1 MPRSIWNGTVAFGLV
16 RVPVKLYSATE
27 SKRIALRERHAPDGA
42 AIEHRRL
49 CVKEGK
55 EVPYSEIVKGYEVSE
70 GSYVVLTKEEVA
82 SAEGPEAHVVEIE
95 HFVDRDEIDPA
106 YYERSYYL
114 GPGKLG
120 EEAYVLLRAA
130 LERSGRAGIGRFVF
144 HNKAHLVAIR
154 TVGEAIVL
162 HTMRFADELSWGEEL
177 ERPQPEKQPSKLELD
192 TAQLLLA
199 QLDAEFEP
207 ESYANTYRDAVM
219 AMIEKKAKGEAI
231 EVPESA
237 RIAPEGDLLGALEAS
252 LAKTGGAKKPKRRSA
267 ATGRGSKTPGGDKG
281 PKAPA
286 RGETPKTAAGGKGRK
301 VPQKGDTRTR
311 ARTRGGS

>member
-27 SKRIALRERHAPDGA
+27 SKRIALRERHAQDGA

-49 CVKEGK
+49 CVQEER

-70 GSYVVLTKEEVA
+70 GSYVVLTKEEIA
-82 SAEGPEAHVVEIE
+82 TAEGPEAHVVEIE
-95 HFVDRDEIDPA
+95 HFVDREQIDPA

-120 EEAYVLLRAA
+120 EDSYRLLHAA
-130 LERSGRAGIGRFVF
+130 LDRSARAGIGRFVF

-154 TVGEAIVL
+154 AVEDVIVL
-162 HTMRFADELSWGEEL
+162 HTMRFADELVPGDDL
-177 ERPQPEKQPSKLELD
+177 EAAQPDKQPSKLELD

-199 QLDAEFEP
+199 QLDGKFEP

-231 EVPESA
+231 EAPESVQA
-237 RIAPEGDLLGALEAS
+237 TPEGDLLSALEAS
-252 LAKTGGAKKPKRRSA
+252 LA
-267 ATGRGSKTPGGDKG
+267 
-281 PKAPA
+281 A
-286 RGETPKTAAGGKGRK
+286 RGGKGAAKKRSRSTTPAGKAPKRPTPGAAKRSAGAKRATATAAPKRK
-301 VPQKGDTRTR
+301 
-311 ARTRGGS
+311 RGED

>member
-27 SKRIALRERHAPDGA
+27 SKRIALRERHTQDGA

-49 CVKEGK
+49 CVKEGR

-82 SAEGPEAHVVEIE
+82 AAEGPEAHVVEIE
-95 HFVDRDEIDPA
+95 HFVDREQIDPA

-120 EEAYVLLRAA
+120 EESYRLLQTA

-154 TVGEAIVL
+154 TAQDVIVL
-162 HTMRFADELSWGEEL
+162 HTMRFADELASGEGL
-177 ERPQPEKQPSKLELD
+177 EPAKPAKQPTKLELD

-199 QLDAEFEP
+199 QLDGKFEP
-207 ESYANTYRDAVM
+207 QSYANTYRDAVM

-231 EVPESA
+231 EAPESLQVT
-237 RIAPEGDLLGALEAS
+237 PEGDLLSALEAS
-252 LAKTGGAKKPKRRSA
+252 LAQSKGSRGKGTAKKRSRPTPPSGNAPKRPVSGASSGNTTKRSA
-267 ATGRGSKTPGGDKG
+267 SGASKRK
-281 PKAPA
+281 
-286 RGETPKTAAGGKGRK
+286 RGE
-301 VPQKGDTRTR
+301 D
-311 ARTRGGS
+311 